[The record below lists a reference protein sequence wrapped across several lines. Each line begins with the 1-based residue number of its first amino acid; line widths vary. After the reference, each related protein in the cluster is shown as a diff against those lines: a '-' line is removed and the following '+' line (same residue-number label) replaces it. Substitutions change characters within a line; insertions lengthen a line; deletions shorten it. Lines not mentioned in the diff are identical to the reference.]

1 MTGLYNKS
9 QERFILIEKVSVIIP
24 THKRPHFLNRAV
36 DSVLAQT
43 YSNIEIVVVD
53 DNAPDSDDRKHTSV
67 AMRRYKNN
75 RRVIYVQNERPL
87 GGGPARNKG
96 IECSTGSYIT
106 FLDDDDIY
114 LPQKVEVQL
123 RFMLEND
130 LEMSFT
136 DVYLH
141 DNNDKLFEY
150 RRHNYV
156 TDCSNDELMRQHI
169 LHSLGPTSTF
179 MVKRSSILAAG
190 GFSDVPM
197 GQDFM
202 LMWRMI
208 EFDTKIGYL
217 PVSYI
222 IQYLHD
228 GERISL
234 GQNKI
239 NGENRLYK
247 LKQTKSYMLSDE
259 EKRYLDF
266 RHYAVLSVTSKRS
279 GNTLDYIK
287 YGVKAI
293 RISPVF
299 FYREAR
305 NLFGNRLKAGKA
317 TYSEEYASEA
327 ERELVLSNTAEGFA
341 RK

>member
-1 MTGLYNKS
+1 MANNKS
-9 QERFILIEKVSVIIP
+9 QERFALIERVSVIIP
-24 THKRPHFLNRAV
+24 THKRPHFLGRAI

-43 YSNIEIVVVD
+43 YGNVEIVVVD
-53 DNAPDSDDRKHTSV
+53 DNSPDSDDRKHTV
-67 AMRRYKNN
+67 AAMRRYKNN
-75 RRVIYVQNERPL
+75 RRVVYVQNERPL
-87 GGGPARNKG
+87 GGGPARNRG
-96 IECSTGSYIT
+96 IESSSGSYIT

-150 RRHNYV
+150 RRHTYV

-217 PVSYI
+217 PVSFI

-228 GERISL
+228 GERISV

-259 EKRYLDF
+259 ERLYLDF

-279 GNTLDYIK
+279 GKRFDYIK

-293 RISPVF
+293 RVSPVF
-299 FYREAR
+299 FLSEVK

-317 TYSEEYASEA
+317 TPSEEYANEA
-327 ERELVLSNTAEGFA
+327 ERDLVLSNTAEGLA